1 MKHARWTALAL
12 FTAALSACG
21 SGAPPPSAAPPPAT
35 SSAAMVT
42 MTGRARNAK
51 GGAALMGTDGKRT
64 WVALPKGWPPEF
76 VGRLVVVTG
85 RLEHFVVS
93 PVADA
98 DDVVPAEGGE
108 YPVLVDAKAR
118 LLE

>member
-1 MKHARWTALAL
+1 MKDVRWIALAL
-12 FTAALSACG
+12 VTAALAACG
-21 SGAPPPSAAPPPAT
+21 PAAPPPSAPPPSAPPPA
-35 SSAAMVT
+35 AMIT

-51 GGAALMGTDGKRT
+51 GGAALIGTDGKRT

-76 VGRLVVVTG
+76 AGRLVVVTG

-93 PVADA
+93 PVTDA
-98 DDVVPAEGGE
+98 DDVVPPEGGE
-108 YPVLVDAKAR
+108 YPMLVDAKAR

>member
-1 MKHARWTALAL
+1 MKFASWLLLAL
-12 FTAALSACG
+12 VTAVLTGCG
-21 SGAPPPSAAPPPAT
+21 SKPPPPSVAPSPAT

-51 GGAALMGTDGKRT
+51 GGAALLGTDGTRT
-64 WVALPKGWPPEF
+64 WVALPQGWPPEF
-76 VGRLVVVTG
+76 VGRLVVVQG
-85 RLEHFVVS
+85 RLDHLVVP
-93 PVADA
+93 PVKDA
-98 DDVVPAEGGE
+98 DDVVPAIGGE

>member
-1 MKHARWTALAL
+1 MKHARWPALA
-12 FTAALSACG
+12 FVFAASTGCG
-21 SGAPPPSAAPPPAT
+21 PAAPPPSTAPAPAASQTA
-35 SSAAMVT
+35 SVT
-42 MTGRARNAK
+42 LTGRARNAK
-51 GGAALMGTDGKRT
+51 GGAALIGTDGKRT

-85 RLEHFVVS
+85 RLERFAVS
-93 PVADA
+93 PITDA
-98 DDVVPAEGGE
+98 DDVVPPVDGE